1 MVGVKNGGHKK
12 ASAYRDCC
20 SPASVDSSL
29 KAAVSNLSLIHI

>member
-29 KAAVSNLSLIHI
+29 KAAVSNVTIR